1 MTDLCS
7 GILQPR
13 TVRNR
18 SFTTLW
24 RKAPGFWRE
33 HTASLALNPGMLQIM
48 RFKIWHLY
56 VQKSYH
62 IMVLLALVLDNLH
75 NSLMALWV
83 MQLSEAYTY
92 TPLVSTLTA
101 LYLLQIH
108 AWTQISHI
116 REKQEHFKVLFG
128 DFCYV
133 AKKQNNPCS
142 ACNVLRKTTWKRSP
156 GERKKLLHRA
166 PCTHHTKRNMTS
178 KSFPVKHRE
187 KLRSWCCGT
196 SNSFHLGFQSWGII
210 LQSHFDH
217 YCSLKRQRTKKQHL
231 QT

>member
-24 RKAPGFWRE
+24 RKAPGFWKE

-101 LYLLQIH
+101 LHLLHIH
-108 AWTQISHI
+108 ACTQISHI
-116 REKQEHFKVLFG
+116 RKKQEHFKVLFG
-128 DFCYV
+128 YFHYKE
-133 AKKQNNPCS
+133 KKQNNSRS
-142 ACNVLRKTTWKRSP
+142 ACN
-156 GERKKLLHRA
+156 LLHKPLEKGPQGSEKSSFTEPHA
-166 PCTHHTKRNMTS
+166 HTTPKGIWHPSLVLWNTKRN
-178 KSFPVKHRE
+178 
-187 KLRSWCCGT
+187 
-196 SNSFHLGFQSWGII
+196 
-210 LQSHFDH
+210 
-217 YCSLKRQRTKKQHL
+217 
-231 QT
+231 

>member
-1 MTDLCS
+1 MRYKSDSVQPYPVTDLRS

-24 RKAPGFWRE
+24 RKDPGFWRE

-83 MQLSEAYTY
+83 MQLSKAYTDK
-92 TPLVSTLTA
+92 TLVTTLTA

-108 AWTQISHI
+108 ACTQKISHI
-116 REKQEHFKVLFG
+116 REKTNILRCCFVI
-128 DFCYV
+128 
-133 AKKQNNPCS
+133 S
-142 ACNVLRKTTWKRSP
+142 ATWKRTRLIYVLHVMCSVKHL
-156 GERKKLLHRA
+156 KKVPKGVKKAL
-166 PCTHHTKRNMTS
+166 S
-178 KSFPVKHRE
+178 KSPTRTPQQKEYDAQVFSSKT
-187 KLRSWCCGT
+187 RS
-196 SNSFHLGFQSWGII
+196 
-210 LQSHFDH
+210 
-217 YCSLKRQRTKKQHL
+217 
-231 QT
+231 